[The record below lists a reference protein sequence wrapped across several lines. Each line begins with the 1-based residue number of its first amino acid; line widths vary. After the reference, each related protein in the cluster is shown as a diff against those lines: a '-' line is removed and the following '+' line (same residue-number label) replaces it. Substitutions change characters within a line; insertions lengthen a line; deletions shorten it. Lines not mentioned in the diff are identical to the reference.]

1 MLLIDGNPQI
11 NLTSAVSE
19 LLTNAQ
25 YTTGAII
32 WQNFFPR
39 IQIALCIKE
48 ITDRQRR
55 APSSFY
61 KEPAIYTYE
70 ENHKKLHWPIAYGFG
85 KRGSIYSFP

>member
-32 WQNFFPR
+32 WQNF
-39 IQIALCIKE
+39 LVL
-48 ITDRQRR
+48 RQRLWNGR
-55 APSSFY
+55 
-61 KEPAIYTYE
+61 K
-70 ENHKKLHWPIAYGFG
+70 
-85 KRGSIYSFP
+85 KRGQRERKGNGFVAID

>member
-32 WQNFFPR
+32 IWQNFLSKNTNSPV
-39 IQIALCIKE
+39 
-48 ITDRQRR
+48 
-55 APSSFY
+55 Y
-61 KEPAIYTYE
+61 KRNY
-70 ENHKKLHWPIAYGFG
+70 
-85 KRGSIYSFP
+85 R

>member
-32 WQNFFPR
+32 WQNF
-39 IQIALCIKE
+39 LVL
-48 ITDRQRR
+48 RQRLWNGR
-55 APSSFY
+55 
-61 KEPAIYTYE
+61 K
-70 ENHKKLHWPIAYGFG
+70 
-85 KRGSIYSFP
+85 KRGQKERKMFYNARCVNKGL

>member
-32 WQNFFPR
+32 WQNF
-39 IQIALCIKE
+39 LVL
-48 ITDRQRR
+48 RQRLWNGR
-55 APSSFY
+55 
-61 KEPAIYTYE
+61 K
-70 ENHKKLHWPIAYGFG
+70 
-85 KRGSIYSFP
+85 KRGQRERKMFYNARCVNKGL

>member
-32 WQNFFPR
+32 WQNFFSKNTNSPV
-39 IQIALCIKE
+39 
-48 ITDRQRR
+48 
-55 APSSFY
+55 Y
-61 KEPAIYTYE
+61 KRNY
-70 ENHKKLHWPIAYGFG
+70 
-85 KRGSIYSFP
+85 R